1 MTHSEPP
8 PPSPGDGQGVAARQA
23 ASLPVL
29 LEAVL
34 SVGSELELRTTLQ
47 HIVDSA
53 TELCAARY
61 GALGVPDGRR
71 RDGAQSRGGA
81 GGPDAFV
88 GAVAE
93 EQG

>member
-1 MTHSEPP
+1 MTHAESSTPP
-8 PPSPGDGQGVAARQA
+8 PGDGKGVAARQA

-53 TELCAARY
+53 TDLCAARY
-61 GALGVPDGRR
+61 GALGVVDP
-71 RDGAQSRGGA
+71 GGMLFLDLIQE
-81 GGPDAFV
+81 GNV
-88 GAVAE
+88 GLIRAVE
-93 EQG
+93 KFDYTK